1 MSLRMRAIA
10 RPYARALFEVT
21 QAQRQTDKVRKELEQ
36 VRDAVSGSQDFRR
49 FLASPVVADSD
60 RKAVVSQVARRMM
73 LSKITTNFLLLLSD
87 KRRLN
92 ALEDIVV
99 LFAEEADRAEGVV
112 RAEAFAPVKLS
123 AVQVSRLRAALEEMT
138 GRKVVVEDNVDA
150 TLMGG
155 LLVRI
160 DGQIYDTTVK
170 SQLAALR
177 QQVLRI

>member
-21 QAQRQTDKVRKELEQ
+21 QAQRQTDAVRKELEQ
-36 VRDAVSGSQDFRR
+36 VLAAVTGSQDFRR

-60 RKAVVSQVARRMM
+60 RKAVVGQVARRMM
-73 LSKITTNFLLLLSD
+73 LSKLTTNFLLLLSD

-92 ALEDIVV
+92 ALEEIVL
-99 LFAEEADRAEGVV
+99 LFGEEADRADGVV

-123 AVQVSRLRAALEEMT
+123 AVQVSRLRSALEEMT
-138 GRKVVVEDNVDA
+138 GRKVVVQDSVDA

-160 DGQIYDTTVK
+160 DGRIYDTTVK

>member
-1 MSLRMRAIA
+1 MSLRLRAIA
-10 RPYARALFEVT
+10 RPYARAFFEVT
-21 QAQRQTDKVRKELEQ
+21 EAQRVTDQVRKELEQ
-36 VRDAVSGSQDFRR
+36 VRELVAGSQDFRR
-49 FLASPVVADSD
+49 FLATPVVTDSD
-60 RKAVVSQVARRMM
+60 RKAVVAKVAQRAG
-73 LSKITTNFLLLLSD
+73 LSKLTTNFLLLLSD

-92 ALEDIVV
+92 ALEEIVK
-99 LFAEEADRAEGVV
+99 LFHAEADRAAGVV

-138 GRKVVVEDNVDA
+138 GRTVVVDAAVDA
-150 TLMGG
+150 SLMGG

-160 DGQIYDTTVK
+160 NGEVYDTTVK